1 LPKALASLLLG
12 RSSPAC
18 RYKRKAD
25 SFICADKIPAA
36 ITDKWKKRC
45 FTNPKIIDYYNT
57 NFISYKFDMED
68 GGAAILRR
76 LDEKI
81 GAIKG
86 KEIFVDYA
94 DGTGVQTQIEGH
106 KD

>member
-1 LPKALASLLLG
+1 MEKEV
-12 RSSPAC
+12 
-18 RYKRKAD
+18 
-25 SFICADKIPAA
+25 
-36 ITDKWKKRC
+36 
-45 FTNPKIIDYYNT
+45 FTNPKIIDYYNK
-57 NFISYKFDMED
+57 NFISYKFDTEH

-86 KEIFVDYA
+86 KEIFIDYA
-94 DGTGVQTQIEGH
+94 DGTGVQTRIEGH